1 MKDGSCLPL
10 IKEERK
16 KKVAGNTSMSSV
28 PAGSSAVGLKL
39 GEHGHFAKEVRV
51 DGGPAFLPRKE
62 RAKREKSCPCLSLE
76 VGFSCTPRRHSPAYH
91 TGM

>member
-28 PAGSSAVGLKL
+28 LDGSSAVGLKL
-39 GEHGHFAKEVRV
+39 GEHGHFTKKVRV
-51 DGGPAFLPRKE
+51 DGGPAFHPGKKGPRE
-62 RAKREKSCPCLSLE
+62 RRAVPVFPWK
-76 VGFSCTPRRHSPAYH
+76 
-91 TGM
+91 